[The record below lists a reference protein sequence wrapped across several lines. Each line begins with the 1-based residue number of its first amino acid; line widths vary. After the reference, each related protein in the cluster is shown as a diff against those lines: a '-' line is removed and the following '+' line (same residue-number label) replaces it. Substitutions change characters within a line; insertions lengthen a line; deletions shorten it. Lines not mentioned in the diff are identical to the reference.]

1 MDEGKE
7 LLTGVE
13 LEEKWT
19 LEKLKSNVPDTP
31 EELQVF
37 PPAAGALQGR
47 DSLLV
52 CLLECPFSEHSVFF
66 LYSDET

>member
-7 LLTGVE
+7 LLTGAE
-13 LEEKWT
+13 LEEEWT
-19 LEKLKSNVPDTP
+19 LKKLKSNVPDTP

-37 PPAAGALQGR
+37 PPAAGALKGR

-52 CLLECPFSEHSVFF
+52 CLLECLFAES
-66 LYSDET
+66 